1 MKYVFGIDVG
11 GTTVKMGLF
20 EATGKLLDKW
30 EIITR
35 TEQNGIYILSDIAKS
50 LEQKMEQQQ
59 ITKSDVLGAGIG
71 VPGPVTADGM
81 VNHCVNLGW
90 GKKYVTNELAE
101 LTGFSVKAGNDAT
114 LAALGEVWQGSGV
127 GYQDV
132 LLVTVGT
139 GIGGGLVIDGN
150 IVTGATGSGAE
161 IGHIYVNPHETEIC
175 SCGKKGCL
183 EQYTSAT
190 GIVRMAKKSLV
201 ENSIHSVLR
210 EIADL
215 TAKDVIDA
223 AKAGDTLAMDVV
235 DNMAKTMGLALAS
248 CCAVADVALFII
260 GGGVSKAGDFLLNP
274 IQKYYRMFAFHTQ
287 IDAKFQLAKLGNDAG
302 IYGAACL
309 II

>member
-20 EATGKLLDKW
+20 ETTGTLLDKW
-30 EIITR
+30 EMTTR
-35 TEQNGIYILSDIAKS
+35 TEQNGRYILSDIAKS
-50 LEQKMEQQQ
+50 LEQKMQQHQ
-59 ITKSDVLGAGIG
+59 ITKADVLGAGIG

-90 GKKYVTNELAE
+90 GKKYVTTELAE

-139 GIGGGLVIDGN
+139 GIGGGLVIDGH

-161 IGHIYVNPHETEIC
+161 IGHICVNPHETKSC

-190 GIVRMAKKSLV
+190 GIVRMAKKRLAS
-201 ENSIHSVLR
+201 SQTHSVLQ
-210 EIADL
+210 DMQDF

-223 AKAGDTLAMDVV
+223 AKAGDILALEVV
-235 DNMAKTMGLALAS
+235 DSMAKTMGLALAS

-287 IDAKFQLAKLGNDAG
+287 TEAKFRLAKLGNDAG

>member
-20 EATGKLLDKW
+20 ETTGKLLNKW

-139 GIGGGLVIDGN
+139 GIGGGLVINGN

-161 IGHIYVNPHETEIC
+161 IGHICVNPHETEIC

-190 GIVRMAKKSLV
+190 GIVRMAKKYLQ
-201 ENSIHSVLR
+201 EQDRHSVLR
-210 EIADL
+210 EIADV

-223 AKAGDTLAMDVV
+223 AKAGDALAMDVV

-260 GGGVSKAGDFLLNP
+260 GGGVSKAGDFLLRP

-287 IDAKFQLAKLGNDAG
+287 TDAKFQLAKLGNDAG

>member
-1 MKYVFGIDVG
+1 MRYVFGIDVG

-20 EATGKLLDKW
+20 ETTGNLVDKW
-30 EIITR
+30 EILTR

-50 LEQKMEQQQ
+50 LEQKIQQHH
-59 ITKSDVLGAGIG
+59 IIKSDVLGAGIG

-90 GKKYVTNELAE
+90 GKKYVTKELAE
-101 LTGFSVKAGNDAT
+101 LTGFVVKAGNDAT
-114 LAALGEVWQGSGV
+114 LAALGEVWKGGGV

-132 LLVTVGT
+132 LLVTIGT
-139 GIGGGLVIDGN
+139 GIGGGLVLQGD

-161 IGHIYVNPHETEIC
+161 IGHICVNPNETEIC
-175 SCGKKGCL
+175 SCGKTGCL

-190 GIVRMAKKSLV
+190 GIVRMAKKYLA
-201 ENSIHSVLR
+201 EQDTNSVLR
-210 EIADL
+210 QQTDC

-223 AKAGDTLAMDVV
+223 AKAGDVLAMHVI
-235 DNMAKTMGLALAS
+235 DNMAKTMGFALAS
-248 CCAVADVALFII
+248 CCAVADVALFLI
-260 GGGVSKAGDFLLNP
+260 GGGVSKAGDFLLEP
-274 IQKYYRMFAFHTQ
+274 IQKYYRIFAFHTQ
-287 IDAKFQLAKLGNDAG
+287 KDAVFKLAKLGNDAG